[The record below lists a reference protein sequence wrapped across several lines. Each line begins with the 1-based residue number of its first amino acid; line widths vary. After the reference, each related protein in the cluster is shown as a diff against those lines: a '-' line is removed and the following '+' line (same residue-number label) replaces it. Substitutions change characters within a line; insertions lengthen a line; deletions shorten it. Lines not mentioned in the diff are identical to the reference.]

1 MREPPSESTDA
12 SRDHR
17 EDQDERIHPLWL
29 EEIDR
34 NGIVSEMGDIFAEDA
49 IRKGG

>member
-29 EEIDR
+29 EEIAKNR
-34 NGIVSEMGDIFAEDA
+34 VTSEMGDIFDEDA
-49 IRKGG
+49 IRRVG